1 MKLLEWHN
9 DDREWHVR
17 VAIFEAVWPIYVG
30 QLREVVE
37 EFNGLLECNISWIPG
52 TIIEIEY
59 ARYWSPA
66 RILIR
71 SKPHGRSVIAW
82 KYDILTKTRTL

>member
-17 VAIFEAVWPIYVG
+17 AAILEAVWPIYVG
-30 QLREVVE
+30 QMREVVE
-37 EFNGLLECNISWIPG
+37 EFNGLLECGISWIPG
-52 TIIEIEY
+52 TIIEIKH
-59 ARYWSPA
+59 WSPS
-66 RILIR
+66 RVLIR
-71 SKPHGRSVIAW
+71 SKPYGRSVVAW

>member
-17 VAIFEAVWPIYVG
+17 VAILEAVWPIYAG

-52 TIIEIEY
+52 TIVEIKNNH
-59 ARYWSPA
+59 YWSPG
-66 RILIR
+66 RVLIR
-71 SKPHGRSVIAW
+71 SKPYGRSIIAW
-82 KYDILTKTRTL
+82 KYDILTKTRPL